1 MAEEYNQEGIDAL
14 VNSSRPIPG
23 QSLTDNP
30 DQSYP
35 WESPPE
41 YTDFNKAFNYLAEEL
56 LEEEIYV
63 PLMVAMGQGVPISD
77 ITLQLLQRGFQ
88 EGKWNPD
95 IFMMLLEPTMYLL
108 LALAE
113 KAGIEPRLYGDEED
127 DLDPEDEDDIAK
139 MKANNLAELTKE
151 KVGDMPKAPSG
162 VLPEEVLKEIETLE
176 VPESLLAQPQQPL
189 QEESQGSLLAK
200 PE

>member
-41 YTDFNKAFNYLAEEL
+41 FTDFRQAFNYLADEL
-56 LEEEIYV
+56 LEEDIYV
-63 PLMVAMGQGVPISD
+63 PLMIAMGQGVPIAD

-95 IFMMLLEPTMYLL
+95 MFMMLIEPTMYLL
-108 LALAE
+108 MALAE
-113 KAGIEPRLYGDEED
+113 KSGIEPRLYGDEEE

-139 MKANNLAELTKE
+139 MKANNLAEITRE

-162 VLPEEVLKEIETLE
+162 VLPQEIVEEIEALE
-176 VPESLLAQPQQPL
+176 VPESLLARPEP
-189 QEESQGSLLAK
+189 QEEPESLLGR

>member
-1 MAEEYNQEGIDAL
+1 MAETYNQQGIDAF

-23 QSLTDNP
+23 QSLTDSP

-41 YTDFNKAFNYLAEEL
+41 FTDFRQAFNYLAEEL
-56 LEEEIYV
+56 LEEDIYV
-63 PLMVAMGQGVPISD
+63 PLMIAMGQGVPISD

-95 IFMMLLEPTMYLL
+95 MLMMLIEPTMYLL
-108 LALAE
+108 IALAE
-113 KAGIEPRLYGDEED
+113 KSEIEYRLYGDEED
-127 DLDPEDEDDIAK
+127 DLDEEEEQSIAE
-139 MKANNLAELTKE
+139 MKAKNIADLAKD
-151 KVGDMPKAPSG
+151 KVGKPSQIPSG
-162 VLPEEVLKEIETLE
+162 VLPEEIVEEIEALE
-176 VPESLLAQPQQPL
+176 VPESLLARPEPQEQP
-189 QEESQGSLLAK
+189 ESLLGR

>member
-1 MAEEYNQEGIDAL
+1 MAETYNQEGIDAL

-41 YTDFNKAFNYLAEEL
+41 FTDFRQAFNYLAEEL
-56 LEEEIYV
+56 LEEDIYV
-63 PLMVAMGQGVPISD
+63 PLMVAMGQGVPIAD

-95 IFMMLLEPTMYLL
+95 LFMMLLEPTMYLL

-113 KAGIEPRLYGDEED
+113 KAGIEPRLYGDEEE
-127 DLDPEDEDDIAK
+127 DLEPEEE
-139 MKANNLAELTKE
+139 NENLALQAKNLEELTKE
-151 KVGDMPKAPSG
+151 KVGDMPKAPEG
-162 VLPEEVLKEIETLE
+162 VLPAEIVEEIETLE
-176 VPESLLAQPQQPL
+176 VPESLLARPEPQEQP
-189 QEESQGSLLAK
+189 ESLLGR

>member
-41 YTDFNKAFNYLAEEL
+41 YTNFNQAFNYLAEEL

-63 PLMVAMGQGVPISD
+63 PLMIAMGQGVPIAD

-95 IFMMLLEPTMYLL
+95 MFLMLIEPTMYLL
-108 LALAE
+108 MALAE
-113 KAGIEPRLYGDEED
+113 KSGIEPRLYGDEEE

-139 MKANNLAELTKE
+139 MKANNLAEITKE

-162 VLPEEVLKEIETLE
+162 VLPQEIVEEIEALE
-176 VPESLLAQPQQPL
+176 VPESLLARPEPQEQP
-189 QEESQGSLLAK
+189 ESLLGR

>member
-41 YTDFNKAFNYLAEEL
+41 YTNFNQAFNYLAEEL

-63 PLMVAMGQGVPISD
+63 PLMIAMGKGVPIAD

-95 IFMMLLEPTMYLL
+95 MFMMLIEPTMYLL
-108 LALAE
+108 MALAE
-113 KAGIEPRLYGDEED
+113 KSGIEPRLYGDEEE

-139 MKANNLAELTKE
+139 MKAQNIADVAKAR
-151 KVGDMPKAPSG
+151 VGDMPKAPSG
-162 VLPEEVLKEIETLE
+162 VLPQEIVEEIEALE
-176 VPESLLAQPQQPL
+176 VPESLLARPEPEAQP
-189 QEESQGSLLAK
+189 ESLLGR

>member
-41 YTDFNKAFNYLAEEL
+41 FTDFRQAFNYLAEEL
-56 LEEEIYV
+56 LEEDIYV
-63 PLMVAMGQGVPISD
+63 PLMVAMGKGVPIAD

-95 IFMMLLEPTMYLL
+95 MFMMLIEPTMYLL
-108 LALAE
+108 MALAE
-113 KAGIEPRLYGDEED
+113 KSGIEPRLYGDEEE

-139 MKANNLAELTKE
+139 MKANNLAEITRE
-151 KVGDMPKAPSG
+151 KVGNMPKAPSG
-162 VLPEEVLKEIETLE
+162 VLPQEIVEEIEALE
-176 VPESLLAQPQQPL
+176 VPESLLARPEPQEQPA
-189 QEESQGSLLAK
+189 SLLER

>member
-127 DLDPEDEDDIAK
+127 DLDDDEKNESLALQSK
-139 MKANNLAELTKE
+139 NLAELTKE

-162 VLPEEVLKEIETLE
+162 VLPDEVLEEIETLE

>member
-95 IFMMLLEPTMYLL
+95 MFMMLIEPTMYLL
-108 LALAE
+108 MALAE
-113 KAGIEPRLYGDEED
+113 KAEIEPRLYGDEEE
-127 DLDPEDEDDIAK
+127 DLDPEDEEDVAK
-139 MKANNLAELTKE
+139 MKAKNLAKLTQE

-162 VLPEEVLKEIETLE
+162 VLPDEVLEEIETLE

>member
-41 YTDFNKAFNYLAEEL
+41 YTNFNQAFNYLAEEL

-63 PLMVAMGQGVPISD
+63 PLMIAMGKGVPIAD

-95 IFMMLLEPTMYLL
+95 MFMMLIEPTMYLL
-108 LALAE
+108 MALAE
-113 KAGIEPRLYGDEED
+113 KSGIEPRLYGDEEE

-139 MKANNLAELTKE
+139 MKAQNIADVAKAR
-151 KVGDMPKAPSG
+151 VGDMPKAPSG
-162 VLPEEVLKEIETLE
+162 VLPQEIVEEIESLE
-176 VPESLLAQPQQPL
+176 VPESLLARPEPEAQP
-189 QEESQGSLLAK
+189 ESLLGR

>member
-95 IFMMLLEPTMYLL
+95 MFMMLIEPTMYLL

-113 KAGIEPRLYGDEED
+113 KAGIEPRLYGDEEE

>member
-41 YTDFNKAFNYLAEEL
+41 YTNFNKAFNYLAEEL

-95 IFMMLLEPTMYLL
+95 MFLMLIEPTMYLL
-108 LALAE
+108 MALAE
-113 KAGIEPRLYGDEED
+113 KSGIEPRLYGDEED

-162 VLPEEVLKEIETLE
+162 VLPEEILEEIETLE
-176 VPESLLAQPQQPL
+176 VPESLLAQPQQPP
-189 QEESQGSLLAK
+189 QDESQGSLLAK

>member
-30 DQSYP
+30 EQSYP

-41 YTDFNKAFNYLAEEL
+41 FTDFRQAFNYLAEEL
-56 LEEEIYV
+56 LEEDIYV
-63 PLMVAMGQGVPISD
+63 PLMVAMGQGVPIAD

-95 IFMMLLEPTMYLL
+95 LFMMLLEPTMYLL

-113 KAGIEPRLYGDEED
+113 KAGIEPRFYGDEEE
-127 DLDPEDEDDIAK
+127 DLEPEEE
-139 MKANNLAELTKE
+139 NENLALQSKNLEELTKE
-151 KVGDMPKAPSG
+151 KVGDMPKAPEG
-162 VLPEEVLKEIETLE
+162 VLPAEIVEEIESLE
-176 VPESLLAQPQQPL
+176 VPESLLARPEPQEQPA
-189 QEESQGSLLAK
+189 SLLER

>member
-41 YTDFNKAFNYLAEEL
+41 YTNFNKAFNYLAEEL

-95 IFMMLLEPTMYLL
+95 MFMMLIEPTMYLL
-108 LALAE
+108 MALAE
-113 KAGIEPRLYGDEED
+113 KSGIEPRLYGDEED

-162 VLPEEVLKEIETLE
+162 VLPEEVLEEIETLE
-176 VPESLLAQPQQPL
+176 VPESLLAQPQQPP

>member
-95 IFMMLLEPTMYLL
+95 MFMMLLEPTMYLL

-127 DLDPEDEDDIAK
+127 DLDDDEKNESLALQSK
-139 MKANNLAELTKE
+139 NLAELTKE

-162 VLPEEVLKEIETLE
+162 VLPDEVLEEIETLE
-176 VPESLLAQPQQPL
+176 VPESLLAQPQQPP

>member
-1 MAEEYNQEGIDAL
+1 MAETYNQEGIDAL

-30 DQSYP
+30 EQSYP

-41 YTDFNKAFNYLAEEL
+41 FTDFRQAFNYLAEEL
-56 LEEEIYV
+56 LEEDIYV
-63 PLMVAMGQGVPISD
+63 PLMVAMGQGVPIAD

-95 IFMMLLEPTMYLL
+95 LFMMLLEPTMYLL

-113 KAGIEPRLYGDEED
+113 KAGIEPRLYGDEEE
-127 DLDPEDEDDIAK
+127 DLEPEEE
-139 MKANNLAELTKE
+139 NENLALQAKNLEELTKE
-151 KVGDMPKAPSG
+151 KVGDMPKAPEG
-162 VLPEEVLKEIETLE
+162 VLPAEIVEEIETLE
-176 VPESLLAQPQQPL
+176 VPESLLARPEPQEQPA
-189 QEESQGSLLAK
+189 SLLER

>member
-41 YTDFNKAFNYLAEEL
+41 YTNFNQAFNYLAEEL

-63 PLMVAMGQGVPISD
+63 PLMIAMGKGVPIAD

-95 IFMMLLEPTMYLL
+95 MFMMLIEPTMYLL
-108 LALAE
+108 MALAE
-113 KAGIEPRLYGDEED
+113 KSGIEPRLYGDEEE

-139 MKANNLAELTKE
+139 MRANNLAEITRE
-151 KVGDMPKAPSG
+151 KVGDIPKAPSG
-162 VLPEEVLKEIETLE
+162 VLPQEIVEEIESLE
-176 VPESLLAQPQQPL
+176 VPESLLARPEPEAQP
-189 QEESQGSLLAK
+189 ESLLGR

>member
-23 QSLTDNP
+23 QSLTDSP
-30 DQSYP
+30 EQSYP

-41 YTDFNKAFNYLAEEL
+41 YTDFREAFNYLAEEL
-56 LEEEIYV
+56 MEEETFV
-63 PLMVAMGQGVPISD
+63 SLTVAMGQGVPVSD

-95 IFMMLLEPTMYLL
+95 MFMMLIEPTMYLL
-108 LALAE
+108 IALAE

-127 DLDPEDEDDIAK
+127 DLDEDDEDEVASMRATNIAD
-139 MKANNLAELTKE
+139 LTEE
-151 KVGDMPKAPSG
+151 KVGEATKAPSG
-162 VLPEEVLKEIETLE
+162 VLPQDVLEDIENLE
-176 VPESLLAQPQQPL
+176 VPDSLLARPMESQEQPESLL
-189 QEESQGSLLAK
+189 GR

>member
-41 YTDFNKAFNYLAEEL
+41 YTNFNQAFNYLAEEL

-63 PLMVAMGQGVPISD
+63 PLMIAMGKGVPIAD

-95 IFMMLLEPTMYLL
+95 MFMMLIEPTMYLL
-108 LALAE
+108 MALAE
-113 KAGIEPRLYGDEED
+113 KSGIEPRLYGDEEE

-139 MKANNLAELTKE
+139 MRANNLAEITRE

-162 VLPEEVLKEIETLE
+162 VLPQEIVEEIEALE
-176 VPESLLAQPQQPL
+176 VPESLLARPEPEAQP
-189 QEESQGSLLAK
+189 ESLLGR